1 MRHKLLAVSTNQRD
15 YRCPVSEKFKFH
27 AADSAL
33 YSPQVQ
39 IVMLED
45 TYVRGTRVRDV
56 VHAYAYATVDS
67 YVYVFML
74 RVPVDLI
81 TTIGLTN
88 LIDVHQL
95 FGPRS
100 KVV

>member
-1 MRHKLLAVSTNQRD
+1 MNCRRFRRING
-15 YRCPVSEKFKFH
+15 
-27 AADSAL
+27 
-33 YSPQVQ
+33 
-39 IVMLED
+39 IIG
-45 TYVRGTRVRDV
+45 VRYWRNLNFAPDRGSRARRYIRARARTRGGAHV
-56 VHAYAYATVDS
+56 YAYVTVDS
-67 YVYVFML
+67 YVYVFMP

-100 KVV
+100 KAV

>member
-1 MRHKLLAVSTNQRD
+1 MRHELPAVSTNQRD

-27 AADSAL
+27 AADSL
-33 YSPQVQ
+33 IYGPQVR
-39 IVMLED
+39 VVVRED
-45 TYVRGTRVRDV
+45 MYVHTREGCAR
-56 VHAYAYATVDS
+56 VDS
-67 YVYVFML
+67 YVYVFMP

-95 FGPRS
+95 FGPHS
-100 KVV
+100 KAV